1 MEERSV
7 INFENA
13 YVKALQTKVG
23 KKTNALTFIAPLTPD
38 LARKLKIHSAVF
50 TQENAPKP
58 ELLEVKL
65 KVGKSA
71 GFDVRLEVQKVADV
85 LHITACSEAK
95 DWIARQK
102 GASKK
107 GKPSRLVIEFKACF
121 SGSAIG
127 ILEWL
132 EKYGE
137 AAGVLSLKNDG
148 PVQQEMDVKPARG
161 PAVASKREADLA
173 VSAAA
178 ASDAKGAVQ

>member
-1 MEERSV
+1 M
-7 INFENA
+7 ITFEGA
-13 YVKALQTKVG
+13 FVKAFTTKIG
-23 KKTNALTFIAPLTPD
+23 KKRNVLTLISPLTPD

-65 KVGKSA
+65 NVAKSN
-71 GFDVRLEVQKVADV
+71 GFDVRLEGPNIADV
-85 LHITACSEAK
+85 LHINACSEAK

-107 GKPSRLVIEFKACF
+107 GKPSRLIIEFKACF

-137 AAGVLSLKNDG
+137 APGTLTIKSDG
-148 PVQQEMDVKPARG
+148 AVQQEMPLSEAKAKEP
-161 PAVASKREADLA
+161 PLASKRATDMA
-173 VSAAA
+173 SSAAA
-178 ASDAKGAVQ
+178 ASAAKGSVQ